1 MNMLE
6 KIKLR
11 NYILTKLRN
20 VKDGKELNAY

>member
-6 KIKLR
+6 KIKSR